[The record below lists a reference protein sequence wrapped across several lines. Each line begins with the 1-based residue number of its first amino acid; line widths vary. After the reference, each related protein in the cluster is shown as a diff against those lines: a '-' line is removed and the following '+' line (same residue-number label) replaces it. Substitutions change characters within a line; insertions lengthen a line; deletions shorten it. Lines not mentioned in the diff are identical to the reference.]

1 MSWFSTGVTPVIPA
15 STSCELSTDLRK
27 LSSAVHNAVD
37 KFRGE
42 LDEAPARVLDRRC
55 PPAWSSYF
63 HWVETP
69 NPAAMKPKP
78 TTMFQFRIDSS
89 GREPSVT

>member
-1 MSWFSTGVTPVIPA
+1 MVIPA
-15 STSCELSTDLRK
+15 SISCKLSTDLRK

-37 KFRGE
+37 KLGG
-42 LDEAPARVLDRRC
+42 AVPGAG
-55 PPAWSSYF
+55 YF

-69 NPAAMKPKP
+69 KPAAMKPKP
-78 TTMFQFRIDSS
+78 TTMFQFRIDST